1 MSKRARPAVAAARR
15 IVLKLGTRVVAYEDG
30 RLALPRIFSVID
42 TAVRLRE
49 EGRDV
54 LIVSSGAVGLGM
66 EALGMVKVPTELE
79 ERQACAAVGQTR
91 LMSLY
96 SDGFQRMGHRCGQVL
111 LTRSDFEDRL
121 RYLNLRST
129 LTTLLRRG
137 VIPIINENDAV
148 STEELAFV
156 EGERK
161 RLFGDNDG
169 LSAQVAAKLEADLL
183 VLLTDVEGVFDRDPR
198 QDADARL
205 LERIDAGEREVGD
218 VGGPG
223 SAAGRG
229 GMRSKFEAASRVA
242 RAGCHAII
250 ASGLAPERLPD
261 LFAGESVGTWF
272 PASGAMQGKQRWI
285 AFAATSRGSLVLDQ
299 GAVAALRERG
309 ASLLAAGVDEVDG
322 EFEQG
327 DVVDLLSA
335 TGEAVGKGIIY
346 CDSET
351 ARRWC
356 GGTPP
361 EGIRNHQALVHRD
374 HLVLEGW

>member
-1 MSKRARPAVAAARR
+1 MSRPDRPEVAAAKR
-15 IVLKLGTRVVAYEDG
+15 IVIKLGTRVVAYEDG
-30 RLALPRIFSVID
+30 RLALPRLFSVID

-49 EGRDV
+49 EERDV

-66 EALGMVKVPTELE
+66 DALGFVKVPAELE

-91 LMSLY
+91 LMGLY
-96 SDGFQRMGHRCGQVL
+96 SEGFGRMGHRCGQVL
-111 LTRSDFEDRL
+111 LTRSDFEDRV

-148 STEELAFV
+148 STEELAYV
-156 EGERK
+156 EGERQP
-161 RLFGDNDG
+161 LFGDNDS
-169 LSAQVAAKLEADLL
+169 LSAQVAAKLDADLL

-198 QDADARL
+198 QDEEARL
-205 LERIDAGEREVGD
+205 LDRIDAGDRGASE

-223 SAAGRG
+223 SGIGRG
-229 GMRSKFEAASRVA
+229 GMRSKYEAASRVA
-242 RAGCHAII
+242 RAGCHAVI
-250 ASGLAPERLPD
+250 ASGLTPERLPA

-272 PASGAMQGKQRWI
+272 SASGALAGRQRWI
-285 AFAATSRGSLVLDQ
+285 AFAAAAKGALILDA
-299 GAVAALRERG
+299 GAVSALRDRG
-309 ASLLAAGVDEVDG
+309 ASLLAAGVDAVDG

-327 DVVDLLSA
+327 DVVELLS
-335 TGEAVGKGIIY
+335 TDGESVGKGIIF

-374 HLVLEGW
+374 HLVLEG

>member
-1 MSKRARPAVAAARR
+1 MSKVARPPVAAARR

-66 EALGMVKVPTELE
+66 DALGFNEVPNDLE

-91 LMSLY
+91 LMGLY
-96 SDGFQRMGHRCGQVL
+96 SEGFQRMGHRSGQVL
-111 LTRSDFEDRL
+111 LTRGDFEDRV

-129 LTTLLRRG
+129 LTTLLGHG

-148 STEELAFV
+148 STEELAYV
-156 EGERK
+156 EGERQP
-161 RLFGDNDG
+161 LFGDNDS

-198 QDADARL
+198 EERDARL
-205 LERIDAGEREVGD
+205 LERIEPGDREASEVG
-218 VGGPG
+218 GSG
-223 SAAGRG
+223 SAVGRG

-242 RAGCHAII
+242 RGGCHAVI
-250 ASGLAPERLPD
+250 ASGLAPEHLPR

-272 PASGAMQGKQRWI
+272 PASGALQGWQRWI
-285 AFAATSRGSLVLDQ
+285 AFAATPRGALVLDE
-299 GAVAALRERG
+299 GAVHALRERG

-322 EFEQG
+322 DFEQG
-327 DVVDLLSA
+327 DVVDLLSMS
-335 TGEAVGKGIIY
+335 GEAVGKGIVY
-346 CDSET
+346 CDAET

-361 EGIRNHQALVHRD
+361 EGIRNHEALVHRD
-374 HLVLEGW
+374 HLVLEA